1 MFQPNGST
9 IECDTC
15 VASNTS
21 ACGECIVSYILANDA
36 GPIEYVPT
44 PEPVRLRST
53 LPSVQPSSGTAPAV
67 RDGSIEAAVDLFVR
81 AGLLDEPVVY
91 LSIAE
96 FEAGRQVES
105 GERVLV
111 R

>member
-21 ACGECIVSYILANDA
+21 ACGDCIVSFVLANDA
-36 GPIEYVPT
+36 GPIEFVPA
-44 PEPVRLRST
+44 PEPVEVRP
-53 LPSVQPSSGTAPAV
+53 LPGTV
-67 RDGSIEAAVDLFVR
+67 DAAVELFVR
-81 AGLLDEPVVY
+81 AGLVDEPVVY
-91 LSIAE
+91 VSVAE
-96 FEAGRQVES
+96 FERGAVREGAGVM
-105 GERVLV
+105 LV

>member
-21 ACGECIVSYILANDA
+21 ACGECIVSYVLANDA
-36 GPIEYVPT
+36 GPIEYVPA
-44 PEPVRLRST
+44 PESVEVR
-53 LPSVQPSSGTAPAV
+53 PSAGTVA
-67 RDGSIEAAVDLFVR
+67 AAVELFVR
-81 AGLLDEPVVY
+81 AGLVDEPVVFVTA
-91 LSIAE
+91 AE
-96 FEAGRQVES
+96 FELAATPAQRG
-105 GERVLV
+105 GLLV

>member
-15 VASNTS
+15 VAATTS

-36 GPIEYVPT
+36 GPIEYVPA
-44 PEPVRLRST
+44 PEPVEIR
-53 LPSVQPSSGTAPAV
+53 PVP
-67 RDGSIEAAVDLFVR
+67 GSIEAAVDLFVR
-81 AGLLDEPVVY
+81 AGLVDEPVVF
-91 LSIAE
+91 LSVAE
-96 FEAGRQVES
+96 FERGGGQMPI
-105 GERVLV
+105 ERVLV

>member
-21 ACGECIVSYILANDA
+21 ACGECIVSYVLANDA
-36 GPIEYVPT
+36 GPIEYVPA
-44 PEPVRLRST
+44 PEPVEVR
-53 LPSVQPSSGTAPAV
+53 PAV
-67 RDGSIEAAVDLFVR
+67 GTVAAAVELFVR
-81 AGLLDEPVVY
+81 AGLVDEPVVFATA
-91 LSIAE
+91 AE
-96 FEAGRQVES
+96 FELAATPAQHG
-105 GERVLV
+105 GLLV

>member
-15 VASNTS
+15 VAANTS

-44 PEPVRLRST
+44 PEPVEIR
-53 LPSVQPSSGTAPAV
+53 PVAGSV
-67 RDGSIEAAVDLFVR
+67 EAAVDLFVR
-81 AGLLDEPVVY
+81 AGLVDEPVVF
-91 LSIAE
+91 LSVAE
-96 FEAGRQVES
+96 FECGGGLKPV
-105 GERVLV
+105 ERVLV

>member
-21 ACGECIVSYILANDA
+21 ACGECIVSFVLANDA

-44 PEPVRLRST
+44 PVDIRPST
-53 LPSVQPSSGTAPAV
+53 DAA
-67 RDGSIEAAVDLFVR
+67 GSIDAAVELFVR
-81 AGLLDEPVVY
+81 AGLVDDPVVL
-91 LSIAE
+91 LSSAE
-96 FEAGRQVES
+96 FEEGVVR
-105 GERVLV
+105 ERVAG
-111 R
+111 

>member
-15 VASNTS
+15 VAANTS

-36 GPIEYVPT
+36 GPIEYVPA
-44 PEPVRLRST
+44 PEPVT
-53 LPSVQPSSGTAPAV
+53 IGTGPAV
-67 RDGSIEAAVDLFVR
+67 GSIEAAVDLFVR
-81 AGLLDEPVVY
+81 AGLVDEPVVFV
-91 LSIAE
+91 SVAD
-96 FEAGRQVES
+96 FERGTMGES
-105 GERVLV
+105 AERVLV